1 MYHRSQ
7 ASLEVTKVTLDAG
20 EPDQILIKCWQ
31 GRDSYHTIYLYPKDG
46 KEFALFTGI
55 DFEDETILMEAKD
68 VQTDTS
74 K

>member
-7 ASLEVTKVTLDAG
+7 ASMEVTKITLDAK

-31 GRDSYHTIYLYPKDG
+31 GRDHYHTIYLYPQDG
-46 KEFALFTGI
+46 KEFTLFTGI
-55 DFEDETILMEAKD
+55 EFEDETILMEAKD

-74 K
+74 E

>member
-20 EPDQILIKCWQ
+20 EPDQIVIKCWQ
-31 GRDSYHTIYLYPKDG
+31 GRDSYHTIYLYPQQD
-46 KEFALFTGI
+46 KEFGMFTGI
-55 DFEDETILMEAKD
+55 EFKDETILLEAID

-74 K
+74 E